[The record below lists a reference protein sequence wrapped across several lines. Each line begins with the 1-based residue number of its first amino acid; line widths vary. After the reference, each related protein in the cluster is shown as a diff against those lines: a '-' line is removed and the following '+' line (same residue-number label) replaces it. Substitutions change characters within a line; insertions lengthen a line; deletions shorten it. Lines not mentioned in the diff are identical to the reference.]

1 MKLLVVDDEARH
13 RKGMMNMIGLLRP
26 DYEVFAAKNGY
37 DALALTAEVQP
48 DIVLTDIRMPQ
59 MDGLEFLR
67 RVSGLSPRPRVVFLS
82 AYNSFDYAQSA
93 LRHGASDYLLK
104 PVDPEKVEAVLQRLE
119 TDRERESRAVGGAFL
134 YAWLHGSYTP
144 EELHAFTTARQIT
157 GPGLTLI
164 STITI
169 AEGQTQPTPEL
180 FRERLASALYGIAR
194 IPAITLAAA
203 DDARSIRFI
212 ALLSVTAE
220 KLDKLRLSLGE
231 FLPAHLVQGQSIRHG
246 LGAWHDDLAAHAP
259 ASFRTATTALDY
271 TFYES
276 WKGIVTYEEVQ
287 AGTLPQWQFDSEMLY
302 DLIVQQG
309 EAEAAACCRQAFVQ
323 LANGGRTHPVH
334 VKDQAAL
341 LIMKLKSR
349 TRNLI
354 DPAVSGRLSAMA
366 TSATDDCSHFRELI
380 TLLDSFVHELNIA
393 QLRLKRGRSEFAAEA
408 CTTYLQE
415 HYAEDLTLESVSE
428 RYHFNPSY
436 FSTLF
441 KQHTGRT
448 FSEFLTETRLT
459 QARKL
464 LADSECPLKIYQIAE
479 QCGYRDAKYFC
490 RLFRKTT
497 GVSPERF
504 RHAALAHR
512 KESTSDEIS

>member
-13 RKGMMNMIGLLRP
+13 RKGMMNMIGRLRP

-37 DALALTAEVQP
+37 DALALTEEMQP

-67 RVSGLSPRPRVVFLS
+67 RISGLSLRPKVVFLS

-104 PVDPEKVEAVLQRLE
+104 PVDPDKVEAVLERLE
-119 TDRERESRAVGGAFL
+119 TDRERESLAAGGAFL

-144 EELHAFTTARQIT
+144 AELHAFTTARQIT

-164 STITI
+164 SEITL
-169 AEGQTQPTPEL
+169 AEGQTPPAPER
-180 FRERLASALYGIAR
+180 FRERLAQALSGIAR
-194 IPAITLAAA
+194 IPATTLAAA
-203 DDARSIRFI
+203 EDPRSIRFI
-212 ALLSVTAE
+212 ALLSVARE

-231 FLPAHLVQGQSIRHG
+231 LLPAHLVHGAAIRHG
-246 LGAWHDDLAAHAP
+246 LGSWHSDLAAHAP
-259 ASFRTATTALDY
+259 ASRRAASTALDY

-276 WKGIVTYEEVQ
+276 WKGIVAYEEVQ
-287 AGTLPQWQFDSEMLY
+287 ADAIPQWHLDSEMLY
-302 DLIVQQG
+302 DLIVQKG
-309 EAEAAACCRQAFVQ
+309 EAEAAACCRDAFVQ
-323 LANGGRTHPVH
+323 LASGGRTHPAH
-334 VKDQAAL
+334 VKDQTAL

-354 DPAVSGRLSAMA
+354 DPAASQRLSAMA
-366 TSATDDCSHFRELI
+366 SAAADCSHFRELI
-380 TLLDSFVHELNIA
+380 ALLDSFVHELNIA

-408 CTTYLQE
+408 CTAYLKE

-441 KQHTGRT
+441 KQHTGST

-459 QARKL
+459 QAQRL
-464 LADSECPLKIYQIAE
+464 LADPDCPLKIYQIAE

-490 RLFRKTT
+490 RLFRKVT

-504 RHAALAHR
+504 RHAALAQG
-512 KESTSDEIS
+512 KEHTDDEIS